1 LSRPLSPSDLDDI
14 PRIGW
19 IDEPTPV
26 TPLPRT
32 AAALGLEYLGAKR
45 DDLGEALHGGNKPR
59 KLDYLLA
66 APPFSEAPGWAS
78 MGGVGSGSMVALVEA
93 ARKLDRRVEAYLF
106 WTSLTRGVVE
116 NLAFTASGPASIH
129 FYRSR
134 ATLGLLAPSL
144 FLAESIGG
152 LPVVG
157 PGASTPRGTIGSVR
171 GGLEL
176 AAQIRSGE
184 VPEPERVY
192 VAYGSGGTAVG
203 TAMGLALG
211 GVRVPVAAIAVVERI
226 LATRGRERAL
236 ERALARELE
245 QWGIAARTQEAP
257 LPIVI
262 DHAHVGPGY
271 AEVTRE
277 SLAACEALA
286 AEGIALEPVYTG
298 KAMAA
303 LTMDARRRGLKRAI
317 LWVTVRHGPLPIAPD
332 WRKKLPAALARRLD
346 APVQDGPSAPEPAER
361 GPVTRRR
368 VIVAIG
374 AAAVA
379 GVGARVSG
387 YPPLPGWKGEVLAAR
402 EAEVLAAAAEALLP
416 PAAIAGQIAEIA
428 ARVDR
433 MLVGMRPAVQRE
445 ARGMLALIE
454 HGTPLGRRWHRFTL
468 LSVDE
473 RVAYLA
479 GLEAR
484 GGVLAQAYR
493 GLRDLCMLALYQQPS
508 SWDAIGYEG
517 PKMPLDYDP
526 HGRARWAWAA
536 YDAMVAPEHALP
548 RGMVR

>member
-14 PRIGW
+14 PRLGW

-66 APPFSEAPGWAS
+66 APPFSDAPGWAS
-78 MGGVGSGSMVALVEA
+78 MGGIGSGSMVALVEA

-116 NLAFTASGPASIH
+116 NLAFTASGPAALH

-134 ATLGLLAPSL
+134 VTLGLLAPSL
-144 FLAESIGG
+144 FLADTIGG

-184 VPEPERVY
+184 VPEPDRVY
-192 VAYGSGGTAVG
+192 MAYGSGGTAVG

-211 GVRVPVAAIAVVERI
+211 GVHAEVAAIAVVERL

-236 ERALARELE
+236 ERALARELAP
-245 QWGIAARTQEAP
+245 WGISVPEGP
-257 LPIVI
+257 LPIAI
-262 DHAHVGPGY
+262 DHAHLGPGY
-271 AEVTRE
+271 AEVTRDA
-277 SLAACEALA
+277 LAACDALA

-303 LTMDARRRGLKRAI
+303 LAADAKRRGLKRAI

-332 WRKKLPAALARRLD
+332 WRKRLPPALARRLD
-346 APVQDGPSAPEPAER
+346 APLQDGPSASAPAPR

-368 VIVAIG
+368 VIVALG
-374 AAAVA
+374 AVAAAGVA
-379 GVGARVSG
+379 LRVSG
-387 YPPLPGWKGEVLAAR
+387 YPSLPGWKGEVLAAWQ
-402 EAEVLAAAAEALLP
+402 AEVLAAAAEALLP
-416 PAAIAGQIAEIA
+416 PGATAAQIAEIA

-433 MLVGMRPAVQRE
+433 MLVGMRLAVQRE
-445 ARGMLALIE
+445 ARAMLGLIE
-454 HGTPLGRRWHRFTL
+454 HGTPLGRRLHRFTRL
-468 LSVDE
+468 PVEE
-473 RVAYLA
+473 RAAYLE

-484 GGVLAQAYR
+484 GGILSQAYR

-526 HGRARWAWAA
+526 RGPSRWAWAA
-536 YDAMVAPEHALP
+536 YDAMLAPDHLLP
-548 RGMVR
+548 RGMVK